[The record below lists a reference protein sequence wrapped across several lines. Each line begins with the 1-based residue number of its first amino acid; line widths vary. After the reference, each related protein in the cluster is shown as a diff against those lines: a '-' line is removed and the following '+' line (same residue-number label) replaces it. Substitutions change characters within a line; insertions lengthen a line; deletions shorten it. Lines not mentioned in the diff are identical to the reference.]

1 VQLLECRKKH
11 KAQCT
16 WKRAAFLGRR
26 NHEPC
31 IHHQRRDLVGR
42 YREMTTTDLRVEEL
56 GRERRG
62 EWGMAIEP
70 AGIGGKL
77 DAKSRL
83 GVEGELIASEARED
97 VGLADAAVPDQHHL
111 EQV

>member
-1 VQLLECRKKH
+1 
-11 KAQCT
+11 
-16 WKRAAFLGRR
+16 
-26 NHEPC
+26 
-31 IHHQRRDLVGR
+31 
-42 YREMTTTDLRVEEL
+42 
-56 GRERRG
+56 
-62 EWGMAIEP
+62 MAIEP

-83 GVEGELIASEARED
+83 GVEGELIASEVRED